1 MSTYQ
6 QGFPVNAA
14 GEIVIGSGAGNS
26 TVTGTLPVDMMPID
40 PTNNGIKFAN
50 AAQIVQDIL
59 GLSKTIPAVGTE
71 YVLKSNPSAAEFQQL
86 HDLLVTL
93 GMKATIKFQF
103 ADQCT
108 WTQAVTIDAS
118 FVGVHFNWSTIDTS
132 TMGAG
137 IPITVTGS
145 VTPPYGQSQTVLQYL
160 TLVGSGRAGTM
171 TAMLFAGPN
180 TTGNGPS
187 RIKVQGITLKYFNTG
202 IKFGPNSYCQNFE
215 DIEIYQ
221 VGTGVYFP
229 DGQGDSG
236 ERPTF
241 KSSLIFQC
249 DTAVRVDGNHGV
261 WMHFEG
267 CSFDHNGRQFDVRG
281 SAKVWAT
288 DCHIEASDY
297 AIAPIIITGDGSV
310 FKMQGGQ
317 FVVTNTTSRTM
328 PYIVDNSVTGGGGA
342 YFNDVN
348 LWKAY
353 TANRYFATGTGRT
366 YVNGFTTIST
376 HDQPILLNSNF
387 NALKDGGFEGVIEDD
402 LICIYKDTA
411 GITSAVT
418 GTNITLSYSATSPRT
433 GSKCLKVTKV
443 GAAATNAGFYI
454 AIPIR
459 NVKQRGS
466 YKGYFKTSS
475 TGSFTINPVYARL
488 QVDGNGVHINK
499 GTQASEAQQTKS
511 DTSGSWLVATSSL
524 QNISTPPEWATHYAL
539 FVDLTNKGAGDIYF
553 DDLEFALM

>member
-1 MSTYQ
+1 MTMYQ

-14 GEIVIGSGAGNS
+14 GEIVVSGGSGDSSVVA
-26 TVTGTLPVDMMPID
+26 TLAPDMVPID
-40 PTNNGIKFAN
+40 SAGNGIKFGN
-50 AAQIVQDIL
+50 VAQIVADAT
-59 GLSKTIPAVGTE
+59 GLYKTIPAIGTE
-71 YVLKSNPSAAEFQQL
+71 YVLKSNPTASEFQQL
-86 HDLLVTL
+86 HNLLVSL
-93 GMKATIKFQF
+93 GEKCTIKFQY
-103 ADQCT
+103 ADQCS
-108 WTQAVTIDAS
+108 WTQAVTIDAAY
-118 FVGVHFNWSTIDTS
+118 VGVHFNWSTINTS
-132 TMGAG
+132 AMGAG

-145 VTPPYGQSQTVLQYL
+145 VTPPYGQTQTVLQYL
-160 TLVGSGRAGTM
+160 TLIGSGRAGTM

-180 TTGNGPS
+180 TGGNGPS
-187 RIKVQGITLKYFNTG
+187 RIRVQGITLKDFNTG

-221 VGTGVYFP
+221 VGTGIYFP

-236 ERPTF
+236 ERPVF
-241 KSSLIFQC
+241 RSSVIFQC

-261 WMHFEG
+261 WLHFEG

-297 AIAPIIITGDGSV
+297 AIAPIILTGDGTV

-353 TANRYFATGTGRT
+353 TLNKYFATGTGRT
-366 YVNGFTTIST
+366 YVNGYTTIST

-387 NALKDGGFEGVIEDD
+387 NALKDGGFENSIEDD
-402 LICIYKDTA
+402 LICIHKDTA
-411 GITSAVT
+411 AITSAIT
-418 GTNITLSYSATSPRT
+418 GTNLTLSYSATSPRT

-459 NVKQRGS
+459 NNKQRGS
-466 YKGYFKTSS
+466 YRGYFKTIA
-475 TGSFTINPVYARL
+475 TGTFTVNPAYVRL
-488 QVDGNGVHINK
+488 QVDGSGVHLNK
-499 GTQASEAQQTKS
+499 GTSVSESQQTKS
-511 DTSGSWLVATSSL
+511 DTSGSWVVASSSL

-539 FVDLTNKGAGDIYF
+539 FIDLTSKGAGDVYF
-553 DDLEFALM
+553 DDFELALM